1 MKILTKHHVFILFF
15 IFLNLFL
22 YAGKSYS
29 DYLSEIYCEDKVS
42 DHEELEIEGFKDT
55 LLKVALY
62 KRAKDSIKIGDLKF
76 DIINYI
82 FEENRYIGKS
92 IPVVKKDVIN
102 QLLETLD
109 KEHKLIEKQDDK
121 RELLW
126 ITKEGEFVVFKRYSM
141 QLENCLS
148 TAIIITRKRESA
160 RGRLFFEGKRNV
172 NGVKL
177 WPVL

>member
-141 QLENCLS
+141 QLGELFIYCHYYYKEE
-148 TAIIITRKRESA
+148 RKRK
-160 RGRLFFEGKRNV
+160 GQTFF
-172 NGVKL
+172 
-177 WPVL
+177 